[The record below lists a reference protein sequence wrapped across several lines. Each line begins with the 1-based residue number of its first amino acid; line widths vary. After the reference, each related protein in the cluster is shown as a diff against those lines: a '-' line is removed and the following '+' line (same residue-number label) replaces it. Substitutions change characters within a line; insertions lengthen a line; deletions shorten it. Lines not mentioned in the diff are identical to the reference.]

1 MAMSTTLFRAKNTA
15 YTLHKVVD
23 KMLQVIAIY
32 VTAHKIQCGNHG
44 YHQFDTFCMQT
55 RLVHA

>member
-1 MAMSTTLFRAKNTA
+1 MAMSTTLFRAKNSL
-15 YTLHKVVD
+15 YNLHEVVD